1 MHQTEETLWKTSPV
15 ASGVKLNER
24 STVRTS
30 HQQSGGGRVPV
41 GGGVVGGEG
50 SVGSGLWFSWRRA
63 SVRGLR
69 NRQFMLEIPSPDKRG
84 QTFPWRGFLQMRTF
98 DKPDEGGP

>member
-41 GGGVVGGEG
+41 GGVRGCGSRLVEE
-50 SVGSGLWFSWRRA
+50 SVGQRPEKSA
-63 SVRGLR
+63 VYA
-69 NRQFMLEIPSPDKRG
+69 
-84 QTFPWRGFLQMRTF
+84 
-98 DKPDEGGP
+98 